1 MAKGKKKGVK
11 KQDLILIAVTFV
23 MGIIAGWYLYVMAFA
38 PQFNEYLGQTEAV
51 YEDLVLVGEE
61 YRAEG
66 DGTLPSF
73 QILKDGTFS
82 YVPATALGDVAAP
95 IEGTLPR
102 ALWNEVKADLTKVRL
117 AKLDAVV
124 AGEGCASANFESD
137 FTYTVTLSS
146 VEYTLDTCTTAL
158 ATDRSV
164 RATLDKLWKYF
175 ATLP

>member
-1 MAKGKKKGVK
+1 MAHAKKKGVK

-38 PQFNEYLGQTEAV
+38 PQFNEFLGQTESV

-61 YRAEG
+61 YRAEA

-82 YVPATALGDVAAP
+82 YVPATALGDVATP
-95 IEGTLPR
+95 MEGTLPR
-102 ALWNEVKADLTKVRL
+102 ALWNEVKADLTKARL
-117 AKLDAVV
+117 VKLDTVV
-124 AGEGCASANFESD
+124 VGEGCASANFGAD

-158 ATDRSV
+158 SADTAV
-164 RATLDKLWKYF
+164 RTTLDKLWKYF